1 MAAFRIKLNT
11 KELRR
16 AAEAARTVVPQAMDK
31 RVTQFIVGGT
41 QLAKAGIQKSAPV
54 FRGFLT
60 ASFRTDVVGSVLRGE
75 HVVRGS
81 VFSQGA
87 AAVYAD
93 VVDRGR
99 KPGTFP
105 NIGALRRYV
114 DLQIKRGEITV
125 DLKKLFPKRK
135 TKKRPKRAQIVN
147 SLAFLIGRKIKA
159 SGTKPRRYVKLGLR
173 RKRAEI
179 NRLADTIAELLA
191 QDVANALGR

>member
-1 MAAFRIKLNT
+1 MAFRVKLDT
-11 KELRR
+11 RELRR
-16 AAEAARTVVPQAMDK
+16 AAEAAKNVVPQAMDK
-31 RVTQFIVGGT
+31 RVTQFITGGT

-54 FRGFLT
+54 FRGIL
-60 ASFRTDVVGSVLRGE
+60 ASSFRTDVVGSVLRGK

-125 DLKKLFPKRK
+125 DPKKLFPGRK
-135 TKKRPKRAQIVN
+135 TRPKHIQIVN
-147 SLAFLIGRKIKA
+147 ALAFLIGRKIKLR
-159 SGTKPRRYVKLGLR
+159 GTKARRYVKTGLN

-179 NRLADTIAELLA
+179 NRLADRIAELLA

>member
-1 MAAFRIKLNT
+1 MAGFRIKLNT

-16 AAEAARTVVPQAMDK
+16 AAEAARTVVPQAMDN
-31 RVTQFIVGGT
+31 RVTQFVTGAT

-54 FRGFLT
+54 FRGML
-60 ASFRTDVVGSVLRGE
+60 ASSFRTDVVGSVLRGE
-75 HVVRGS
+75 HVVRGA

-87 AAVYAD
+87 AAIYAD

-114 DLQIKRGEITV
+114 DLKIKRGEITV

-135 TKKRPKRAQIVN
+135 TRPKHTEIVN
-147 SLAFLIGRKIKA
+147 ALAFLIGRKIKVR
-159 SGTKPRRYVKLGLR
+159 GTKARRYVKLGLR

-179 NRLADTIAELLA
+179 NRLADTLAELLA
-191 QDVANALGR
+191 RDVAAAIGR

>member
-1 MAAFRIKLNT
+1 MALRIKLNT
-11 KELRR
+11 RELRR
-16 AAEAARTVVPQAMDK
+16 AARAAETVVPQAMEK
-31 RVTQFIVGGT
+31 RVTQFVTGGT

-54 FRGFLT
+54 FRGIL
-60 ASFRTDVVGSVLRGE
+60 ASSFRTDVVGSILRGAPI
-75 HVVRGS
+75 VRGQ
-81 VFSQGA
+81 VFSSGA

-147 SLAFLIGRKIKA
+147 ALAFLIGRKIKLR
-159 SGTKPRRYVKLGLR
+159 GTKARRYVKTGLR
-173 RKRAEI
+173 RKRTEI
-179 NRLADTIAELLA
+179 NRLADRIAELLA